1 MKKIITVLCFTF
13 ITTMAFSQIRI
24 NNPTSNTVTG
34 ESVFIDASAS
44 TFSNS
49 VNNGKGIAFPR
60 TDLTRFQFVNDGNF
74 LSFPTRYD
82 GMLLYNSGTGTTPST
97 NSGVGGQ
104 SVEPGFYY
112 FSNPTS
118 ATVNGG
124 AGKWVPISSSGLAS
138 STNNNDGTF
147 TLNFNDGTTFTSSD
161 LTGPQGP
168 AGDDGAVGP
177 RGPAGEAG
185 LQGPAGD
192 DGAVGPRGP
201 AGEAGLQ
208 GPTGDDGAQGAQG

>member
-82 GMLLYNSGTGTTPST
+82 GMLLYNSGTGKPLRQIQAW
-97 NSGVGGQ
+97 V
-104 SVEPGFYY
+104 
-112 FSNPTS
+112 
-118 ATVNGG
+118 VN
-124 AGKWVPISSSGLAS
+124 L
-138 STNNNDGTF
+138 
-147 TLNFNDGTTFTSSD
+147 
-161 LTGPQGP
+161 
-168 AGDDGAVGP
+168 
-177 RGPAGEAG
+177 
-185 LQGPAGD
+185 
-192 DGAVGPRGP
+192 
-201 AGEAGLQ
+201 
-208 GPTGDDGAQGAQG
+208 